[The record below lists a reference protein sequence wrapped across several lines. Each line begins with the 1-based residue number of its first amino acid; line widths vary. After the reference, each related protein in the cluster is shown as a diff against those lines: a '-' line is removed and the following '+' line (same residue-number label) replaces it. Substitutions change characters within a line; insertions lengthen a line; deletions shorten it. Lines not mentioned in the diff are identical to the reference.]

1 MPEVKRDD
9 RQRGVVTLDSIV
21 RSALMDL
28 GENESRYE
36 QFRHWAIAGY
46 REFHFDLAQE
56 IKTVKLT
63 LSAWKAVE
71 LPIDYVDWVKIG
83 YVNSAGAIVLFTH
96 DDRINIHHEDEDGY
110 PEDVTSTETLPE
122 PTDSL
127 SDQQMPFWGFGGE
140 GDAGKLF
147 GLVSKSNGAGY
158 YKFNPQRREIQ
169 FAPSIKSDTVVYLEY
184 ISDGI
189 NPCESTVVNLMA
201 ARLIQLFIHWQRV
214 KFAKSSNMAQ
224 IAMAKQDYQ
233 NEYNR
238 VQDRLCK
245 ITVEDVLECARNGYR
260 LTPYM

>member
-9 RQRGVVTLDSIV
+9 RQRGVVTIDSIV

-36 QFRHWAIAGY
+36 QFRHWGLEGF
-46 REFHFDLAQE
+46 RDFHFDMASE
-56 IKTVKLT
+56 IKTVKLDLT
-63 LSAWKAVE
+63 AWKADE

-83 YVNSAGAIVLFTH
+83 YINSAGAIVLFTH
-96 DDRINIHHEDEDGY
+96 DDRIDIHHDDEDGY

-122 PTDSL
+122 PTVSSNSQELPLWDN
-127 SDQQMPFWGFGGE
+127 GG
-140 GDAGKLF
+140 GDLGKLF
-147 GLVSKSNGAGY
+147 GLVAKSNGAGY

-189 NPCESTVVNLMA
+189 DPCEQTVVNLMA
-201 ARLIQLFIHWQRV
+201 AKLIKLYIHWQRV
-214 KFAKSSNMAQ
+214 KFAKSSNLGQ
-224 IAMAKQDYQ
+224 IEMAKRDYQ
-233 NEYNR
+233 TEYGR

-260 LTPYM
+260 LAPYL

>member
-9 RQRGVVTLDSIV
+9 RMRGVVTLDSIV

-36 QFRHWAIAGY
+36 QFRHFAIAGY
-46 REFHFDLAQE
+46 REFHWDLAQE
-56 IKTVKLT
+56 IKTAKLELT
-63 LSAWKAVE
+63 AWKACQ

-96 DDRINIHHEDEDGY
+96 DDRIPIHHDDEDGY
-110 PEDVTSTETLPE
+110 PESITSTETLPE
-122 PTDSL
+122 PSTTTSEQQLPLWDS
-127 SDQQMPFWGFGGE
+127 GG
-140 GDAGKLF
+140 LF
-147 GLVSKSNGAGY
+147 GLVAKSNGAGY

-184 ISDGI
+184 ISDGV
-189 NPCESTVVNLMA
+189 NPCEKTVVNLMA
-201 ARLIQLFIHWQRV
+201 AKLIQLYIHWQRV
-214 KFAKSSNMAQ
+214 KFAKSSNLGQ
-224 IAMAKQDYQ
+224 IAMAKKDYEV
-233 NEYNR
+233 EYNR
-238 VQDRLCK
+238 VQDRLNK